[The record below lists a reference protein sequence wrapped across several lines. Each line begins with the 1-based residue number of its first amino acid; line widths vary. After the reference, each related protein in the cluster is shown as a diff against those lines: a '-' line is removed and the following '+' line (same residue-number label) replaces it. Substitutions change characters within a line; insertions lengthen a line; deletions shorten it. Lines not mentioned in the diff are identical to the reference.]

1 MMEKTVDI
9 QLKELRERIA
19 LEIELACQQA
29 LEDKEHDNNMKCT
42 CSIAADIA
50 RDNK

>member
-9 QLKELRERIA
+9 QLQELREQIA

-29 LEDKEHDNNMKCT
+29 LEGKEHDNNMKCT
-42 CSIAADIA
+42 CNIAASIA
-50 RDNK
+50 RGF